1 MKKNILILVCLSIL
15 LALPNLAVSDCTD
28 LGRVTSWYVQDEN
41 TIIGYR
47 QNTPVAKIVL
57 QDCTVNVSS
66 NIRLLKS
73 YVCDEDK
80 IMVDGE
86 ECAIMTLISASGG
99 SL

>member
-1 MKKNILILVCLSIL
+1 MKKNLILVCFSIL

-41 TIIGYR
+41 TMIAYI
-47 QNTPVAKIVL
+47 QNTPAAKIVL
-57 QDCTVNVSS
+57 EDCAVSASS

-80 IMVDGE
+80 IIVDGE
-86 ECAIMTLISASGG
+86 ECAIMTLTSASGG